1 MKWRGKIWAG
11 IGIVLVVSLALFMV
25 GNQSDQ
31 PEKEKTISNTQ
42 TESKQERPDGEQE
55 RAENGREGDLV
66 SENEDQEQTEEDAN
80 QAKVEVEENNVAIN
94 ENEASETSP
103 SMDNGANAPSTGN
116 QPTGLHFAT
125 REEAVAFGFS
135 RFTAEEIAIYN
146 RAAESGLT
154 PEQEEMAL
162 QIAYSRFSP
171 EEIAAIEEA
180 LGR

>member
-1 MKWRGKIWAG
+1 MKWKSKIWAG
-11 IGIVLVVSLALFMV
+11 IGIVLVVLLALFMV
-25 GNQSDQ
+25 GNQSEQ
-31 PEKEKTISNTQ
+31 PEKAKTISNAQ
-42 TESKQERPDGEQE
+42 TESKQDGEQE
-55 RAENGREGDLV
+55 KIENGHEGDLV
-66 SENEDQEQTEEDAN
+66 SENEDQKQTEEAASQD
-80 QAKVEVEENNVAIN
+80 KVGAEENHAVVN
-94 ENEASETSP
+94 ENKASETSP
-103 SMDNGANAPSTGN
+103 PMDNGANAPSTEN
-116 QPTGLHFAT
+116 QPTGLYFSS